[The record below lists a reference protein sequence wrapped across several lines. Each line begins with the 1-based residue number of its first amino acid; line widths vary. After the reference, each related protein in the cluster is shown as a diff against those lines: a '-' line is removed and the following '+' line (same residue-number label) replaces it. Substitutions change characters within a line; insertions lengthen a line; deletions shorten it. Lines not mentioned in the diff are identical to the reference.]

1 MFGLDWSAA
10 LLIIIALLAILLLAG
25 QWVSIALVSSSVIFL
40 FLTGGWERPLPI
52 GGIAWETL
60 NSFVLTA
67 VPLFIFMGEVIAR
80 SGLTQ
85 RLYDGILVVLRKVP
99 GNLLHANIGAS
110 AVLAAM
116 SGSSSATAAAMA
128 RIALPQMERDGYD
141 RKLSFASIAGGGSL
155 GMLIPPSL
163 GALLYGAYAELSVS
177 RLFMAGLVP
186 GIVLALMISAYLFI
200 RTRMNPALAP
210 TSDTRVGTTTGAR
223 LATLLRMLP
232 GLVLVLIV
240 LGSIYSGLATPTE
253 AAAIGAGGAVVIGF
267 AIRGLSWRI
276 IVDTAVSTAK
286 VTSALMFIV
295 VGAHIFSAA
304 LVQSGVVRGVLEA
317 SSSFMTSPWTLF
329 ICMAIVYVVLG
340 MFIDGLSL
348 MFVTLPV
355 VIPLMHAVDFNPYL
369 FGVLLVLF
377 IELGQ
382 ITPPV
387 GIVLYII
394 SASSPGSKISEIFRG
409 AFPVVILILVLA
421 LLIFIFPDIALWLP
435 EAMST

>member
-10 LLIIIALLAILLLAG
+10 LLIIIALLAVLLLAG
-25 QWVSIALVSSSVIFL
+25 QWVSIALVSSSVVFL
-40 FLTGGWERPLPI
+40 LLVGGWERPLPL
-52 GGIAWETL
+52 GSIAWETL

-99 GNLLHANIGAS
+99 GSLLHANIGAS

-186 GIVLALMISAYLFI
+186 GIVLALMISGYLFV
-200 RTRMNPALAP
+200 RTRMDPSLAP
-210 TSDTRVGTTTGAR
+210 TSSVRIGTTVSAR
-223 LATLLRMLP
+223 AATLLRMVPGLILV
-232 GLVLVLIV
+232 GLVL
-240 LGSIYSGLATPTE
+240 GTIYTGIATPTE
-253 AAAIGAGGAVVIGF
+253 AAAIGAGGAVILGF
-267 AIRGLSWRI
+267 AMKGLNWKALVES
-276 IVDTAVSTAK
+276 AVATAK
-286 VTSALMFIV
+286 VASALLFIV
-295 VGAHIFSAA
+295 VGAQVFSAA
-304 LVQSGVVRGVLEA
+304 LVQSGVVRGVIAA
-317 SSSFMTSPWTLF
+317 SSGVMTSPWMLF
-329 ICMAIVYVVLG
+329 IGMAVVYVVLG

-394 SASSPGSKISEIFRG
+394 SASSPGSKIAEIFRG

-421 LLIFIFPDIALWLP
+421 VLIFLFPDIALWLP